1 MIIIMVK
8 VVVIDKNC
16 NKKETVL
23 NYDASEFY
31 KKCNYRNNNNFDARH
46 TWQFKESGEIYYI
59 TVFAKD
65 KGRANSENKYDLPPP
80 IDSAL
85 YYGTLLIV
93 KTFTNEDFKKEN
105 LDNLTLEEWEKCYE
119 KLFGG
124 FESLGDDD
132 TDETDELDEISDS
145 EKTKEGYHKDGFV
158 VDDDEDEDEEYLP
171 DDEDDDEESEAEDT
185 EETDEEAMGQ
195 DSAIDEDYEEDDDDD
210 EEEYES
216 DEAELLD
223 SELSE
228 ESYVSDDD
236 Q

>member
-1 MIIIMVK
+1 MVK
-8 VVVIDKNC
+8 VVVIDKNS

-23 NYDASEFY
+23 NYEHSEFY

-46 TWQFKESGEIYYI
+46 TWEFKEKGETYYI

-80 IDSAL
+80 IDSNL
-85 YYGTLLIV
+85 YYGTLLII
-93 KTFTNEDFKKEN
+93 KTFTNENFEKDN

-124 FESLGDDD
+124 FESLGEDDS
-132 TDETDELDEISDS
+132 EEIDELDDISDS

-158 VDDDEDEDEEYLP
+158 VDDDDDDEDEDYIPEDDDDEES
-171 DDEDDDEESEAEDT
+171 DTEDADETDEEIMGQDSEIEDDDEE
-185 EETDEEAMGQ
+185 EEE
-195 DSAIDEDYEEDDDDD
+195 DD

-216 DEAELLD
+216 EEAELLD

-228 ESYVSDDD
+228 ESYISDDD
-236 Q
+236 E

>member
-1 MIIIMVK
+1 MVK
-8 VVVIDKNC
+8 AVIVDKNS
-16 NKKETVL
+16 NKKESAL
-23 NYDASEFY
+23 NYDYTEFY
-31 KKCNYRNNNNFDARH
+31 KKCNYRNNNNFDVRH
-46 TWQFKESGEIYYI
+46 TWEFKEQGETYYI
-59 TVFAKD
+59 SVFAKD

-80 IDSAL
+80 IDSTL

-93 KTFTNEDFKKEN
+93 KTFTKGSFEKDN
-105 LDNLTLEEWEKCYE
+105 LDNLTIEQWEKCYE

-124 FESLGDDD
+124 FESLGEDDS
-132 TDETDELDEISDS
+132 EEPDELDEISDS

-158 VDDDEDEDEEYLP
+158 VDDDDEEDEDYLP
-171 DDEDDDEESEAEDT
+171 DDEEDESEAEDT

-195 DSAIDEDYEEDDDDD
+195 DSDIEDVELEESDDD

-228 ESYVSDDD
+228 ESYISDED
-236 Q
+236 

>member
-1 MIIIMVK
+1 MVK

-16 NKKETVL
+16 NKKETTL
-23 NYDASEFY
+23 NYSVDEFY
-31 KKCNYRNNNNFDARH
+31 KKCNYRNNNNFDVRH
-46 TWQFKESGEIYYI
+46 TWEFKESGETYYI
-59 TVFAKD
+59 SVFAKD

-80 IDSAL
+80 IDTLL

-93 KTFTNEDFKKEN
+93 KTFTNENFEKEN
-105 LDNLTLEEWEKCYE
+105 LDNLNLEDWEKCYE

-124 FESLGDDD
+124 FESLGEDDSE
-132 TDETDELDEISDS
+132 ETDELDDISDS

-158 VDDDEDEDEEYLP
+158 VDDDDEEDEDYIP
-171 DDEDDDEESEAEDT
+171 DEDEDEESEAEE
-185 EETDEEAMGQ
+185 EETDEGMMGQ
-195 DSAIDEDYEEDDDDD
+195 DSDIENEDEDEDD

-228 ESYVSDDD
+228 ESYISDEEE
-236 Q
+236 

>member
-1 MIIIMVK
+1 MVK
-8 VVVIDKNC
+8 AVIVDKNS
-16 NKKETVL
+16 NKKESAL
-23 NYDASEFY
+23 NYDYTEFY
-31 KKCNYRNNNNFDARH
+31 KKCNYRNNNNFDVRH
-46 TWQFKESGEIYYI
+46 TWEFKEQGETYYI
-59 TVFAKD
+59 SVFAKD

-80 IDSAL
+80 IDSTL

-93 KTFTNEDFKKEN
+93 KTFTKGSFEKDN
-105 LDNLTLEEWEKCYE
+105 LDNLTIEQWEKCYE

-124 FESLGDDD
+124 FESLGEDDS
-132 TDETDELDEISDS
+132 EEPDELDEISDS

-158 VDDDEDEDEEYLP
+158 VDDDDEEDADYLP
-171 DDEDDDEESEAEDT
+171 DDEEDESEAQDT

-195 DSAIDEDYEEDDDDD
+195 DSDIEDVELEESDDD

-228 ESYVSDDD
+228 ESYISDED
-236 Q
+236 

>member
-1 MIIIMVK
+1 MVK
-8 VVVIDKNC
+8 AVIVDKNS
-16 NKKETVL
+16 NKKESAL
-23 NYDASEFY
+23 NYDSTEFY
-31 KKCNYRNNNNFDARH
+31 KKCNYRNNNNFDVRH
-46 TWQFKESGEIYYI
+46 TWEFKEQGETYYI
-59 TVFAKD
+59 SVFAKD

-80 IDSAL
+80 IDSTL

-93 KTFTNEDFKKEN
+93 KTFTKGSFEKDN
-105 LDNLTLEEWEKCYE
+105 LDNLTLEQWEKCYE

-124 FESLGDDD
+124 FESLGEDDS
-132 TDETDELDEISDS
+132 EEPDELDEISDS

-158 VDDDEDEDEEYLP
+158 VDDDEEDEDYLP
-171 DDEDDDEESEAEDT
+171 GDEEDESEAEDT

-195 DSAIDEDYEEDDDDD
+195 DSDIEDEEGEESEDD

-228 ESYVSDDD
+228 ESYISDEDS
-236 Q
+236 

>member
-1 MIIIMVK
+1 MVK
-8 VVVIDKNC
+8 VVVIDKNS

-23 NYDASEFY
+23 NYERAEFY

-46 TWQFKESGEIYYI
+46 TWEFKEAGEIYYV

-80 IDSAL
+80 IDSNL
-85 YYGTLLIV
+85 YHGTLLIV
-93 KTFTNEDFKKEN
+93 KTFTNENFEKDN

-124 FESLGDDD
+124 FESLGEEDS
-132 TDETDELDEISDS
+132 DETDELDDISDS

-158 VDDDEDEDEEYLP
+158 VDDDDDEEDEDYIP
-171 DDEDDDEESEAEDT
+171 DDDEDEESEAEDT
-185 EETDEEAMGQ
+185 EETDEEIMGQ
-195 DSAIDEDYEEDDDDD
+195 DSEIEAHEEDDDDD
-210 EEEYES
+210 EEEYDSE
-216 DEAELLD
+216 EAELLD

-228 ESYVSDDD
+228 ESYISDEDE
-236 Q
+236 

>member
-1 MIIIMVK
+1 MVK
-8 VVVIDKNC
+8 VVVVDKNC

-23 NYDASEFY
+23 NYDKSEFY
-31 KKCNYRNNNNFDARH
+31 KKCNYRNNNNFGARH
-46 TWQFKESGEIYYI
+46 TWEFKEAGETYYI

-80 IDSAL
+80 IDSNL

-93 KTFTNEDFKKEN
+93 KTFTKEDFEKEN

-124 FESLGDDD
+124 FESLGEDDS
-132 TDETDELDEISDS
+132 DETDELDEISDS

-158 VDDDEDEDEEYLP
+158 VDDDDDEDEDYLP
-171 DDEDDDEESEAEDT
+171 EDDDEESEAEDT
-185 EETDEEAMGQ
+185 EETDEEVMGQ
-195 DSAIDEDYEEDDDDD
+195 ESDIDDIEEEEEDED
-210 EEEYES
+210 EYDSE
-216 DEAELLD
+216 EAELLD

-228 ESYVSDDD
+228 ESYISDDD
-236 Q
+236 E